1 MVRQIILLKKD
12 YMEFLKMLRAPMSK
26 TDTMESKTFL
36 TANELDITVT
46 KMRIIL
52 TLGDEPQQQIII
64 WYGGLPHLVKARTEH
79 MDFTS
84 VVCANMEGFE
94 FHSVNS
100 IEEYELKDGYNMVK
114 NGLLKIQAYTKD
126 PDSIEGLFTMTKG
139 LEKDDIES
147 N

>member
-12 YMEFLKMLRAPMSK
+12 YTEFLKMLRAPMSK
-26 TDTMESKTFL
+26 TDTMVSKTFL

-46 KMRIIL
+46 KMRITL
-52 TLGDEPQQQIII
+52 TVGDEPRQQIII
-64 WYGGLPHLVKARTEH
+64 WYGGLPHLIVARTEH
-79 MDFTS
+79 TDSIS

-114 NGLLKIQAYTKD
+114 TGLLKIQAYTKD
-126 PDSIEGLFTMTKG
+126 PDSIEGLFTMAKG